1 MANKT
6 AAANLTLSDLF
17 NSSDPFAPLLN
28 STGINIHNYPSINSN
43 PLLSEPIP
51 LDVVAS
57 WPLPNYINPETKHPQ
72 MFAWELSLLSLAVVA
87 VVLRFY
93 VRVWMMR
100 PIWGVGG
107 DDWGVSIALLFAIG
121 LTTVQLNSTRYGYG
135 MHIWDVK
142 PEWIMPMRQMAFCT
156 QLLFVLCTTTT
167 KLSILSFYLRLSAS
181 PTFRFLVYSGMAFA
195 LATGTSFLFVIIFQC
210 TPINAYWDLTLPE
223 AKCVNE
229 SAANIANA
237 VINSLC
243 DLYVFSL
250 PIKDMLSLRLPLRQR
265 ISLVVLFSL
274 GGVVCIAG
282 WLRVWQLTCVLKRTY
297 DNTWYGPTMYI
308 LTAVEC
314 DVAILCGCLPALKPL
329 MAKVVPGLRKFSL
342 RRLSGA
348 GLTAGSGSEKGKYNK
363 GKGSEIGDTSGEG
376 SGNGMGRRR
385 GAVSGMSMGRC
396 PYSDPSKLLDPTN
409 LVPEL
414 EKAKRLNAGDV
425 GSCKSELSIP
435 LYENILKSTS
445 RLPLQDQDQD
455 QNVSGGRGGGDDY
468 DDDIEGTGSPTDTR
482 PRRDLESGY
491 PPIAAR
497 SMDWANYKP

>member
-1 MANKT
+1 MATVNIT
-6 AAANLTLSDLF
+6 ANPF
-17 NSSDPFAPLLN
+17 NSSDPFALLLN
-28 STGINIHNYPSINSN
+28 STGLGIHNYPSINSN

-51 LDVVAS
+51 LDVIAS
-57 WPLPNYINPETKHPQ
+57 WPRPNYINPETKHPQ
-72 MFAWELSLLSLAVVA
+72 MFAWELSLLGLAAVA
-87 VVLRFY
+87 VALRLY
-93 VRVWMMR
+93 VRARMMR

-107 DDWGVSIALLFAIG
+107 DDWGVGIAILLAIG

-156 QLLFVLCTTTT
+156 QLLFVLCTATT
-167 KLSILSFYLRLSAS
+167 KLSILFFYLRLSAS
-181 PTFRFLVYSGMAFA
+181 PTFRLLVYSGMVLV
-195 LATGTSFLFVIIFQC
+195 LATGISFVFVIIFQC
-210 TPINAYWDLTLPE
+210 SPISAYWDLTLPK
-223 AKCVNE
+223 ASCINE

-250 PIKDMLSLRLPLRQR
+250 PIKDMLGLRLPLRQR
-265 ISLVVLFSL
+265 ISLVMLFSL

-282 WLRVWQLTCVLKRTY
+282 WLRVWQLTCVLNRTY

-329 MAKVVPGLRKFSL
+329 MAKVIPGLRRFSL

-348 GLTAGSGSEKGKYNK
+348 GLTAGSGSEKEKYK
-363 GKGSEIGDTSGEG
+363 GKESEVGDTSGEG
-376 SGNGMGRRR
+376 GKDGIGRRR
-385 GAVSGMSMGRC
+385 GAISGVGGQF

-409 LVPEL
+409 LMPEL
-414 EKAKRLNAGDV
+414 QKAKLASHV

-445 RLPLQDQDQD
+445 RLPLQD
-455 QNVSGGRGGGDDY
+455 VGTEYGM
-468 DDDIEGTGSPTDTR
+468 EGSGSPTDTR
-482 PRRDLESGY
+482 PQRDLESG
-491 PPIAAR
+491 PPPPR
-497 SMDWANYKP
+497 Y

>member
-1 MANKT
+1 MAVK
-6 AAANLTLSDLF
+6 NLTIADLF
-17 NSSDPFAPLLN
+17 NSSDPFALLLN
-28 STGINIHNYPSINSN
+28 STGADSHNYPSLNSN

-57 WPLPNYINPETKHPQ
+57 WPPPNYINPETKHPQ
-72 MFAWELSLLSLAVVA
+72 MFAWELSLLSLAVTA
-87 VVLRFY
+87 VVLRLY
-93 VRVWMMR
+93 VRIWMMR

-107 DDWGVSIALLFAIG
+107 DDWGVGVALLFAIG

-181 PTFRFLVYSGMAFA
+181 PTFRFLVYSGMVFA
-195 LATGTSFLFVIIFQC
+195 LATGISFLFVIIFQC
-210 TPINAYWDLTLPE
+210 SPINAYWDLTLPK

-250 PIKDMLSLRLPLRQR
+250 PIKDMLGLRLPLRQR
-265 ISLVVLFSL
+265 ISLVILFSL

-282 WLRVWQLTCVLKRTY
+282 WLRIWQLTSVLKRTY

-329 MAKVVPGLRKFSL
+329 MAKVIPGLRKFSL

-348 GLTAGSGSEKGKYNK
+348 GLTAGSGSEKGRYK
-363 GKGSEIGDTSGEG
+363 GKGSEVGDTSGEG
-376 SGNGMGRRR
+376 NGNGVGRRR
-385 GAVSGMSMGRC
+385 GAVSGMSSGQC
-396 PYSDPSKLLDPTN
+396 PYSDPSKLLDPKN
-409 LVPEL
+409 LIPEL
-414 EKAKRLNAGDV
+414 EKAKLASDV

-445 RLPLQDQDQD
+445 RLPLQDT
-455 QNVSGGRGGGDDY
+455 GEEDDM
-468 DDDIEGTGSPTDTR
+468 EGTGSPTDTR
-482 PRRDLESGY
+482 PGRDLESGY
-491 PPIAAR
+491 PPIAKG
-497 SMDWANYKP
+497 MDWANYKP

>member
-1 MANKT
+1 MAAK
-6 AAANLTLSDLF
+6 NLTISDLF
-17 NSSDPFAPLLN
+17 NGSDPFALLLN
-28 STGINIHNYPSINSN
+28 STGADIHNYPSLNSN

-57 WPLPNYINPETKHPQ
+57 WPRPNYINPETKHPQ
-72 MFAWELSLLSLAVVA
+72 MFAWELSLLGLAAVA
-87 VVLRFY
+87 VVLRLY
-93 VRVWMMR
+93 VRIWMMR

-107 DDWGVSIALLFAIG
+107 DDWGVAIALLFAIG

-142 PEWIMPMRQMAFCT
+142 PEWIMPMRQMAFCA

-181 PTFRFLVYSGMAFA
+181 PTFRFLVYSGMIFA
-195 LATGTSFLFVIIFQC
+195 LATGISFMFVIIFQC
-210 TPINAYWDLTLPE
+210 SPINAYWDLTLPK

-237 VINSLC
+237 VINSFC

-250 PIKDMLSLRLPLRQR
+250 PIKDMLGLRLPLRQR

-282 WLRVWQLTCVLKRTY
+282 WLRVWQLTSVLKRTY

-329 MAKVVPGLRKFSL
+329 MAKVIPGLRRFSL
-342 RRLSGA
+342 RKLSGA
-348 GLTAGSGSEKGKYNK
+348 GLTAGSVSEKGRYK

-376 SGNGMGRRR
+376 SGNGTGKRR
-385 GAVSGMSMGRC
+385 GAVSGVSLGQC

-409 LVPEL
+409 LIPEL
-414 EKAKRLNAGDV
+414 QKAKLASEA

-445 RLPLQDQDQD
+445 RLPLPET
-455 QNVSGGRGGGDDY
+455 GGEDDM
-468 DDDIEGTGSPTDTR
+468 EGTGSPTDTC
-482 PRRDLESGY
+482 PGRDLESGY
-491 PPIAAR
+491 PPIVK